1 MRNCLLLIY
10 IIYVMP
16 FLRIYRL
23 YFSSERAYV
32 RKLNNILGFVP
43 KNIKLYRMAFR
54 HKSVA
59 TPVKDGVKNS
69 NERLEFLGDAV
80 LGSVVAELLFKL
92 YPYKDEGFLTE
103 LRSKIVSRANLNQLS
118 RKLGFNE
125 LIEYD
130 ARMINYSN
138 KQGSLL
144 GDAFEALVGAV
155 YMDRG
160 YAFTKE
166 FLLNRII
173 KPHVDIHLLEIT
185 ETNFKSRLIE
195 WCQHHNKS
203 IQFVPVANPAG
214 ASKLFTVEVL
224 VDGKVCGEGK
234 DFNKKSAE
242 KLAAEQACQELK
254 IFDTD
259 ELSR

>member
-1 MRNCLLLIY
+1 
-10 IIYVMP
+10 MP
-16 FLRIYRL
+16 FARIYYL
-23 YFSSERAYV
+23 YFSPHKAYV
-32 RKLNNILGFVP
+32 RKLKNILGFVP
-43 KNIKLYRMAFR
+43 GNIKLYQMAFR

-59 TPVKDGVKNS
+59 TTIRDGVKNS

-125 LIEYD
+125 FIEYD
-130 ARMINYSN
+130 ARMISYPN

-144 GDAFEALVGAV
+144 GDAFEAVIGAV
-155 YMDRG
+155 YMDKG
-160 YAFTKE
+160 YRFTKE
-166 FLLNRII
+166 FLLTRII
-173 KPHVDIHLLEIT
+173 KPHVDIHTLEIT

-195 WCQHHNKS
+195 WCQQFGKE
-203 IQFVPVANPAG
+203 IQFLQVENPQGESA
-214 ASKLFTVEVL
+214 KLFTMEVL
-224 VDGKVCGEGK
+224 VDGEVCGLGR

-242 KLAAEQACQELK
+242 KLAAEKACEYLK
-254 IFDTD
+254 IFET
-259 ELSR
+259 EEFSR